1 MIPQIEPFSFNP
13 NGMSGGASVRMLC
26 SVIAGDLPVNITWFK
41 DDVVILTG
49 GDHRTQRLDETT
61 VILSLSRLSLSDSG
75 NYTCQ
80 AVNKAGR
87 AHNSSLLLVKGTFFP
102 WSEAPFLIPFS
113 FLSLSFTCLIPFNFG
128 SEKSKEVL
136 KLLFLLMICFM
147 FMT

>member
-13 NGMSGGASVRMLC
+13 NGLSGGASVRMLC
-26 SVIAGDLPVNITWFK
+26 SVIAGDLPVDITWFK
-41 DDVVILTG
+41 DDVVIVTG

-102 WSEAPFLIPFS
+102 CSEAPFLNPFS
-113 FLSLSFTCLIPFNFG
+113 SVTLFFYLFDSF
-128 SEKSKEVL
+128 
-136 KLLFLLMICFM
+136 
-147 FMT
+147 

>member
-26 SVIAGDLPVNITWFK
+26 SVIAGDLPVDITWFK
-41 DDVVILTG
+41 DDVVIVTG

-80 AVNKAGR
+80 AVNRAGR
-87 AHNSSLLLVKGTFFP
+87 AHNSSLLLVKGTFF
-102 WSEAPFLIPFS
+102 
-113 FLSLSFTCLIPFNFG
+113 SLF
-128 SEKSKEVL
+128 
-136 KLLFLLMICFM
+136 
-147 FMT
+147 

>member
-1 MIPQIEPFSFNP
+1 
-13 NGMSGGASVRMLC
+13 MSGGASVRMLC
-26 SVIAGDLPVNITWFK
+26 SVIAGDLPVDITWFK
-41 DDVVILTG
+41 DDVVIVTG

-102 WSEAPFLIPFS
+102 CSEALFLNPFS
-113 FLSLSFTCLIPFNFG
+113 SVTFFYLFDSF
-128 SEKSKEVL
+128 
-136 KLLFLLMICFM
+136 
-147 FMT
+147 